1 MKIALHWRILIGIIL
16 GITFGIL
23 MNYLVGDQMDSG
35 IFYYIKILFKYIGS
49 IFVKLLKMLVVPLV
63 MASIYMSIVSLE
75 NISEIGKIGKKTVL
89 YYLTTTGLAVL
100 IGIIV
105 VNIIQPGNVS
115 NETAEILK
123 KAMNIPDKVST
134 AGVGEKSSLE
144 IIIDTI
150 IGMIPDNP
158 FTALAT
164 TNILQVIF
172 FSIFIALISVTVR
185 DKSKTFNKL
194 MSNVNSLMQKG
205 VIVIMS
211 VAPYFLFFLVGG
223 IFMQIGVDALLP
235 LLKYALTVLFGLF
248 IHAFVVLPAIV
259 WLFTKENPYRYLLK
273 MMTPILT
280 AWSTSSSAATLPVT
294 MKTVEEVGVSPK
306 ISNFVLPL
314 GATINMDG
322 TALYES
328 IAVIFIAG
336 LLGFP
341 LDIGQQVII
350 FITASLA
357 AMGAAAIPGAG
368 LVTMGIVLAAVGL
381 PLEAI
386 GIILAVDA
394 LLDQFRT
401 ATNVWGDI
409 TAAIVINKTENNSA
423 IVD

>member
-35 IFYYIKILFKYIGS
+35 IFYYIKILFKYIGP

-194 MSNVNSLMQKG
+194 MSNANSLMQKG